1 MKNEELEFFC
11 YHLQLKLIS
20 RSSVDLLNLY
30 LKSTLTIFFFPSQR
44 KDKQNSMYISFSVKN
59 TQKISRNNE
68 IQALSF
74 MQCQTF
80 TNIFLKNGYR
90 RSKNTSEQIKK

>member
-1 MKNEELEFFC
+1 MKNKEQLEFFS
-11 YHLQLKLIS
+11 LLLTTKLIS

-30 LKSTLTIFFFPSQR
+30 LKSTLTIFFFPSEK

-74 MQCQTF
+74 MPCQTS
-80 TNIFLKNGYR
+80 TNILLK
-90 RSKNTSEQIKK
+90 KWQ